1 MSAPPGG
8 LNATLRSSWRS
19 PSRRNLF
26 YTVGAGLLI
35 QLMLVVTGPFLS
47 RLLGPAGRGDLAALM
62 IWPAVLI
69 QLGGLGIPAAVTY
82 FLSRGTDRR
91 ETIGLGL
98 RFAGIQAVVLI
109 LLQGLVVVAVF
120 ASRSPEV
127 HEAALISIAVIPG
140 ALAQEYGLALLQAR
154 GSLAW
159 YSVLQVLPIAL
170 YVVAVV
176 VLFVASAGLVPVV
189 IAWVGTTASVGLATF
204 AFAVSRTDALGRPT
218 RERSSPGGREMLSF
232 GLRGILSANSATDIV
247 RPDQIALALFLPSR
261 ALGLYVVALAITNL
275 PYFIAK
281 AIGIAAFPAVARE
294 SEPSVARRAGWRY
307 LWAMIGSA
315 GVIVCVLF
323 ATASFL
329 IPFFFGQE
337 FHESVDLSYILLA
350 GAFFTAVRRVGA
362 ECMRGRGQPGAG
374 TTAEIAAVIWL
385 LATLAVLLPVVGV
398 TGAAIGLASSQLTSF
413 LVLAAIAARRG
424 ELHHADAA
432 ATLRVGLAQLNPA
445 AGRYRR

>member
-1 MSAPPGG
+1 MSAPTSG
-8 LNATLRSSWRS
+8 LVAALRSSWRS
-19 PSRRNLF
+19 PSRRNLI

-62 IWPAVLI
+62 IWPTVLI
-69 QLGGLGIPAAVTY
+69 QIGGLGIPAAVTY

-98 RFAGIQAVVLI
+98 RFAGVQAVALI
-109 LLQGLVVVAVF
+109 LLQCLVVAAVF
-120 ASRSPEV
+120 ASRSAEV

-140 ALAQEYGLALLQAR
+140 MLAREYGLAILQAR

-159 YSVLQVLPIAL
+159 YSILQVLPIAL

-176 VLFVASAGLVPVV
+176 VLFVTSAGLVAVV
-189 IAWVGTTASVGLATF
+189 IAWVGTTASIGLATF
-204 AFAVSRTDALGRPT
+204 AFAVTRIDALGPAGS
-218 RERSSPGGREMLSF
+218 ERSPRGREMLSY

-294 SEPSVARRAGWRY
+294 SDPAVARRVGWRY

-315 GVIVCVLF
+315 GLIVCVLF

-329 IPFFFGQE
+329 IPFFFGHE
-337 FHESVDLSYILLA
+337 FNESVELSYILLT

-374 TTAEIAAVIWL
+374 TTAEIAAVVWL
-385 LATLAVLLPVVGV
+385 LASLAVLLPTVGV

-424 ELHHADAA
+424 ELHRADAA
-432 ATLRVGLAQLNPA
+432 ATLRVGLAKLTPA

>member
-1 MSAPPGG
+1 M
-8 LNATLRSSWRS
+8 RSSWRS
-19 PSRRNLF
+19 PSRRNLI

-35 QLMLVVTGPFLS
+35 QLMLVVTGPFLG

-62 IWPAVLI
+62 IWPTVLI

-82 FLSRGTDRR
+82 FLSRGAERR

-98 RFAGIQAVVLI
+98 KFAGAQVVALV
-109 LLQGLVVVAVF
+109 LLQIVIVIAVF
-120 ASRSPEV
+120 GSRSPEV
-127 HEAALISIAVIPG
+127 YEAAVISVAIIPG
-140 ALAQEYGLALLQAR
+140 MLAREYGLAVLQAR

-176 VLFVASAGLVPVV
+176 ILFATSSGLVAVV

-204 AFAVSRTDALGRPT
+204 AFAVRRIDALGPASG
-218 RERSSPGGREMLSF
+218 ERVSATGREMLSY

-294 SEPSVARRAGWRY
+294 SDPGTARRVGWRY
-307 LWAMIGSA
+307 LLIMVALAAMIIS
-315 GVIVCVLF
+315 VLF
-323 ATASFL
+323 ATAAFL
-329 IPFFFGQE
+329 IPFFFGQD
-337 FHESVDLSYILLA
+337 FQESVELSYILLA

-374 TTAEIAAVIWL
+374 TAAEIVAVVWL
-385 LATLAVLLPVVGV
+385 LATLAVLLPTVGV
-398 TGAAIGLASSQLTSF
+398 TGAAIGLASSQLASF
-413 LVLAAIAARRG
+413 LALAAIASWRG
-424 ELHHADAA
+424 ELHAADATA
-432 ATLRVGLAQLNPA
+432 ALRAGLSRLMPVVE
-445 AGRYRR
+445 RYRR